1 MTTWLKKLRLYLLR
15 RQLKSTTRRL
25 IQLALNDKQRYS
37 GYSFVSL
44 YVMQQRNDLMDRIAE
59 IEKTL

>member
-15 RQLKSTTRRL
+15 RQLISISDRVNRAAHTG
-25 IQLALNDKQRYS
+25 ANWD
-37 GYSFVSL
+37 FEFSL
-44 YVMQQRNDLMDRIAE
+44 YCDQRADLINRIAE

>member
-15 RQLKSTTRRL
+15 RQMKSVNRRL
-25 IQLALNDKQRYS
+25 LALNATPYTQHVVALCDQRA
-37 GYSFVSL
+37 
-44 YVMQQRNDLMDRIAE
+44 DLIDRIAE

>member
-15 RQLKSTTRRL
+15 RQLKAVRLKMFRLEIRKHPLVWMVFCDTR
-25 IQLALNDKQRYS
+25 A
-37 GYSFVSL
+37 
-44 YVMQQRNDLMDRIAE
+44 DLVDRIAE

>member
-15 RQLKSTTRRL
+15 RDLKSVIRRMTRLDATSYPSTWVLLCDFRADL
-25 IQLALNDKQRYS
+25 I
-37 GYSFVSL
+37 
-44 YVMQQRNDLMDRIAE
+44 DRIAE

>member
-15 RQLKSTTRRL
+15 RQLKAVNRRL
-25 IQLALNDKQRYS
+25 VAFNETPYTQQVS
-37 GYSFVSL
+37 GLCDF
-44 YVMQQRNDLMDRIAE
+44 RADLINRIAE

>member
-15 RQLKSTTRRL
+15 RQLKRMTRNAIPGWHFAVFDFRTGHDIHADL
-25 IQLALNDKQRYS
+25 IN
-37 GYSFVSL
+37 
-44 YVMQQRNDLMDRIAE
+44 RIAE